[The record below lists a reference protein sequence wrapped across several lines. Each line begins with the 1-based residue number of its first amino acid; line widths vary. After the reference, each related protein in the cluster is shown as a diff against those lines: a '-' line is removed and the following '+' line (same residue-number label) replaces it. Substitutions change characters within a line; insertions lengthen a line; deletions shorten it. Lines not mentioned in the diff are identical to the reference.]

1 MPIKVF
7 CLGSSGM
14 TSIAKNVMKFWKNIH
29 RELLALDA
37 VVTEHKTSKRIDFDN
52 LKRATM
58 KKYGKSLMT
67 GSQNFTFIKAEEI
80 ILDIVGQASIDIV
93 ALDFPDVAVSFGTQA
108 SSSKTPTLVVC
119 GQAFDAHSIPVAFND
134 EANKIEVGRIKLLIL
149 FFHLFTIAS
158 SWPIYV
164 DKIIIAVIFGLIL

>member
-1 MPIKVF
+1 M
-7 CLGSSGM
+7 
-14 TSIAKNVMKFWKNIH
+14 
-29 RELLALDA
+29 ALDA
-37 VVTEHKTSKRIDFDN
+37 VVTEHKTSKRIDFGN

-67 GSQNFTFIKAEEI
+67 GSQSFTFIKAEEI

-149 FFHLFTIAS
+149 FFHLFTIAG